1 MVKTAAHLTLRGP
14 CDTVDIN
21 LVCGLDNSETEG
33 QYRFVSLI
41 GAICSSLR
49 GDTYFVVE
57 TPHPSV
63 EGVQY
68 ELQLKGAGR
77 TPYSRSADGL
87 AVLRSSI
94 REYLCAEG
102 TRTLLFPE

>member
-1 MVKTAAHLTLRGP
+1 MK
-14 CDTVDIN
+14 
-21 LVCGLDNSETEG
+21 
-33 QYRFVSLI
+33 LI
-41 GAICSSLR
+41 
-49 GDTYFVVE
+49 VE
-57 TPHPSV
+57 TPHPTV
-63 EGVQY
+63 DGLQY

-102 TRTLLFPE
+102 TSRFLYASLHKSTDPTKTSM